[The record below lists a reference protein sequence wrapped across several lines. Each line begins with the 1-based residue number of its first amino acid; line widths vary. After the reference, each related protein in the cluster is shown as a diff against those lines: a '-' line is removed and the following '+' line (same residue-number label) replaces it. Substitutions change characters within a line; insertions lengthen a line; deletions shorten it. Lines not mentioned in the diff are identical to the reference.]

1 MDPSTTISR
10 TTSGNTGAVILNKY
24 ELGRLLGR
32 GSFAKVYHGR
42 CLADNTSVAIKVI
55 DKPAAADAAME
66 PRIVREV
73 SAMRRLNHHPNILKL
88 HEVMATK
95 TKIYLVME
103 LASGGELFAK
113 LARRG
118 KFSEP
123 AARSYFQQLVST
135 LRFCHQNGIAHRDL
149 KPQNLLLDES
159 NNLKVSDFGLSALPE
174 QLNNGLLHTACGTP
188 AYTAPEVV
196 RRKGYDGAQAD
207 AWSCGVILFV
217 FLSGSLPFDDSNLP
231 NMYRK
236 IYLREFNMPDWISKS
251 ARNLIY
257 RLLDPNPVTRM
268 SIEEMMSNNW
278 FKRSL
283 KSNPQIQ
290 LSDSDLANCK
300 QDSTINA
307 FDIISM
313 SSGLDL
319 SGLFEGG
326 LGKKERRFTAA
337 ATVEVIGERVSEIGA
352 KLGYK
357 VEKDKSGILGLM
369 KEKTVL
375 LAKILEVT
383 PELRWVE
390 LKLVA
395 GGEEIEGVK
404 WGELKL
410 GLEDIVLSWYE
421 EVC

>member
-1 MDPSTTISR
+1 M
-10 TTSGNTGAVILNKY
+10 
-24 ELGRLLGR
+24 
-32 GSFAKVYHGR
+32 
-42 CLADNTSVAIKVI
+42 
-55 DKPAAADAAME
+55 
-66 PRIVREV
+66 
-73 SAMRRLNHHPNILKL
+73 
-88 HEVMATK
+88 
-95 TKIYLVME
+95 
-103 LASGGELFAK
+103 
-113 LARRG
+113 
-118 KFSEP
+118 
-123 AARSYFQQLVST
+123 
-135 LRFCHQNGIAHRDL
+135 
-149 KPQNLLLDES
+149 
-159 NNLKVSDFGLSALPE
+159 PE

-217 FLSGSLPFDDSNLP
+217 FLAGSLPFDDSNLP

-236 IYLREFNMPDWISKS
+236 IYHREFNMPDWISKP

-283 KSNPQIQ
+283 KSDPQIR

-300 QDSTINA
+300 QDSTMNA

-319 SGLFEGG
+319 SGLFEAG

-337 ATVEVIGERVSEIGA
+337 ATVEVIGERVSEIGE

-410 GLEDIVLSWYE
+410 GLEDIVISWYE